1 MAASGSVARSTE
13 QRIERRDELV
23 ACALALLRRD
33 GPGALTMR
41 NVADE
46 AGVTATALYRHF
58 ASKEALLAEIVR
70 AAYAVFRQSLMGQ
83 VPTGDPEVWLRL
95 AFDRFLRFALEH
107 PNYYR
112 LLFVEPHGIG
122 IDRYPDDF
130 RAGRSSGFRQL
141 RDLVAASMRAGVIAG
156 QSSRDAADV
165 ALTIYAHMHGLIT
178 LFLAGRFPDAR
189 VFQRFYLESLDRL
202 LSGLR

>member
-1 MAASGSVARSTE
+1 
-13 QRIERRDELV
+13 
-23 ACALALLRRD
+23 
-33 GPGALTMR
+33 MR

-46 AGVTATALYRHF
+46 AGITATALYRHF
-58 ASKEALLAEIVR
+58 ANKEALLTEVIR
-70 AAYAVFRQSLMGQ
+70 AAYALFRRSLMGE
-83 VPTGDPEVWLRL
+83 VPEARPEARLRL

-112 LLFVEPHGIG
+112 LLFVEPHGVG

-130 RAGRSSGFRQL
+130 RAGKSSGFRQL
-141 RDLVAASMRAGVIAG
+141 RDLVADSMRAGVLAG
-156 QSSRDAADV
+156 QPSRDAADV
-165 ALTIYAHMHGLIT
+165 ALTVYAHMHGLIT

-202 LSGLR
+202 LNGLR

>member
-1 MAASGSVARSTE
+1 MAASSSVARSPE
-13 QRIERRDELV
+13 LRIERRDELV
-23 ACALALLRRD
+23 ASALALLRRE
-33 GPGALTMR
+33 GPTALTMR

-58 ASKEALLAEIVR
+58 ASKEALLVEIVR
-70 AAYAVFRQSLMGQ
+70 AAYAVFRRSLMGE
-83 VPTGDPEVWLRL
+83 VPKDDPQVWLRL

-130 RAGRSSGFRQL
+130 RAGKSSGFRQL
-141 RDLVAASMRAGVIAG
+141 RDLVAESMRAGVLAG
-156 QSSRDAADV
+156 QPSRDSADV

-178 LFLAGRFPDAR
+178 LFLAGRFPDTR

-202 LSGLR
+202 LKGLR